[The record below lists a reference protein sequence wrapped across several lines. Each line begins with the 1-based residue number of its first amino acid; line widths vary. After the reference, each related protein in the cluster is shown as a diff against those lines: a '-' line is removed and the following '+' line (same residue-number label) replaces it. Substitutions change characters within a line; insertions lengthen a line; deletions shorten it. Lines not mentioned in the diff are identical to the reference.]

1 MRPDDGHVPEA
12 REEPETVDEAAVV
25 PGRTL
30 SGVQKKLLAYHDD
43 TGFHPAGKP
52 DGPAT
57 HIAKFNREDLPSL
70 VLNES
75 STLQLGR
82 EVLGSGEITKAQ
94 RGQLRGFD
102 GIALLVERFDR
113 DGEER
118 LRLED
123 FAQILSKPRGRDFNG
138 KYQSSYEEAATV
150 IEKYSARSK
159 IDLARYFNLV
169 VFNLVVGNAD
179 AHLKNFSLLERPEGL
194 RLSPAYDLVN
204 TIVYP
209 EYERMAALE
218 IGGRKRSFEEIDRPL
233 LESFGHDLGLPER
246 AVKKAIGDLSKGFA
260 SAPTLKPRNHVQPGD
275 FRETYRETII
285 NNAERMLA

>member
-1 MRPDDGHVPEA
+1 M
-12 REEPETVDEAAVV
+12 
-25 PGRTL
+25 
-30 SGVQKKLLAYHDD
+30 
-43 TGFHPAGKP
+43 
-52 DGPAT
+52 
-57 HIAKFNREDLPSL
+57 
-70 VLNES
+70 
-75 STLQLGR
+75 
-82 EVLGSGEITKAQ
+82 LGSGEITKAD

-123 FAQILSKPRGRDFNG
+123 FAQILNKPRGRDFNG

-150 IEKYSARSK
+150 IEKHSARSR

-169 VFNLVVGNAD
+169 AFNLVVGNAD

-209 EYERMAALE
+209 EYERLAALE
-218 IGGRKRSFEEIDRPL
+218 IGGRKRSFEEIDRSL
-233 LESFGHDLGLPER
+233 LENLGRDIGLPER
-246 AVKKAIGDLSKGFA
+246 AVNRAIDELAKGFA
-260 SAPTLKPRNHVQPGD
+260 SAPTLKPQAHVRPGD

-285 NNAERMLA
+285 GNAERMLT